1 MSTAVGSI
9 AERGITLCHLSS
21 QSDLTFSPHKELRQ
35 NLVLTS
41 TVPADGAQMEGG
53 DLLLSGRGEGR
64 RPVSQEESHVVEVTR
79 VH

>member
-1 MSTAVGSI
+1 
-9 AERGITLCHLSS
+9 
-21 QSDLTFSPHKELRQ
+21 
-35 NLVLTS
+35 
-41 TVPADGAQMEGG
+41 MEGG